1 MNLRLPTSI
10 AFSRFRFSPFDVIWA
25 ALSPLLALYL
35 RNALVLADD
44 SVLPAAT
51 FCLISFVASLTAFA
65 IFRVHIGIPRY
76 FSLHDAVDLAKAA
89 AFGELLTC
97 IALFTFTR
105 LDGIPRST
113 PLIHALLLWAGLV
126 YARGVIVI
134 TKKGHIFAASNRSAM
149 RENVILIGLND
160 LAVCFTSCLQAAA
173 GKAKR
178 VIALLD
184 IDPSRIGRA
193 INGIGVL
200 GQPVHLDAIVE
211 EFATHGV
218 QTHRVVVA
226 GAPEM
231 LRDEDLREVRR
242 VCAERGFELTF
253 LNDSF
258 GLHLAAAEAQVAVRA
273 SELQLALKP
282 SPYFRAKR
290 LVDIL
295 GALII
300 IVVTLPLLLSAVLLT
315 WLFVGSPISFWQQ
328 RLGLDG
334 RSFDLYKF
342 RTLRPPFDQ
351 SGRKVPDADRRSF
364 TGRFLRAIRLDEAP
378 QLLNVLLGDMS
389 LVGPRPLLPQDQP
402 QDPLPRL
409 SVRPGITG
417 WAQVNGG
424 VRLTPA
430 EKEAL
435 DCWYIQNATPWLDL
449 RIMALTVFRMIR
461 GDRRNERVL
470 LQARHAMARHR
481 VPAADID
488 LIAAIDVGA
497 RASTALQSD

>member
-25 ALSPLLALYL
+25 AVSPLLALYL
-35 RNALVLADD
+35 RNALVLVDD
-44 SVLPAAT
+44 SVLPTVT

-65 IFRVHIGIPRY
+65 TFRVHIGIPRY
-76 FSLHDAVDLAKAA
+76 FSFHDAVDLAKAA

-97 IALFTFTR
+97 IALFTLTR

-126 YARGVIVI
+126 YARGVTVI
-134 TKKGHIFAASNRSAM
+134 IKKGHIFGASNRSAM

-173 GKAKR
+173 GRTKR

-273 SELQLALKP
+273 SELQLALKT

-351 SGRKVPDADRRSF
+351 SGQKVPDADRRSF
-364 TGRFLRAIRLDEAP
+364 AGRFLRAIRLDEAP

-402 QDPLPRL
+402 QDPLRRL

-424 VRLTPA
+424 VHLTPA
-430 EKEAL
+430 EKDAL

-470 LQARHAMARHR
+470 FQARHAMAKHG

-488 LIAAIDVGA
+488 LIAAIDVGV

>member
-1 MNLRLPTSI
+1 MNLRLPTSL
-10 AFSRFRFSPFDVIWA
+10 AFSRLRFSPFDVIWA
-25 ALSPLLALYL
+25 ALSPLFALYL
-35 RNALVLADD
+35 RNALVLSDE
-44 SVLPAAT
+44 SVLPAVV
-51 FCLISFVASLTAFA
+51 FCLISFIASLTAFST
-65 IFRVHIGIPRY
+65 FRVHIGIPRY

-89 AFGELLTC
+89 TFGEALTC
-97 IALFTFTR
+97 VALFTLTR

-113 PLIHALLLWAGLV
+113 PIIHALLLWAGLV

-160 LAVCFTSCLQAAA
+160 LAVCFTGCLQAAA

-184 IDPSRIGRA
+184 IDPGRIGRA

-200 GQPVHLDAIVE
+200 GQPVHLNAIVE

-226 GAPEM
+226 GPPEM
-231 LRDEDLREVRR
+231 LGDDDLREVRR
-242 VCAERGFELTF
+242 VCAERGVELTF

-258 GLHLAAAEAQVAVRA
+258 GLHLAAADAQAVGRA
-273 SELQLALKP
+273 FELQPALKP
-282 SPYFRAKR
+282 SPYLQAKR

-300 IVVTLPLLLSAVLLT
+300 IIVTLPLLLSAVLLT

-334 RSFDLYKF
+334 RSFDLYKL

-351 SGRKVPDADRRSF
+351 SGRKVPDADRRSL

-402 QDPLPRL
+402 QDPLRRL

-424 VRLTPA
+424 VRLTPE
-430 EKEAL
+430 EKDAL
-435 DCWYIQNATPWLDL
+435 DRWYIQNATPWLDL

-470 LQARHAMARHR
+470 LQAHHAMAEHG

-488 LIAAIDVGA
+488 LIPAIDVGV

>member
-1 MNLRLPTSI
+1 
-10 AFSRFRFSPFDVIWA
+10 
-25 ALSPLLALYL
+25 
-35 RNALVLADD
+35 
-44 SVLPAAT
+44 
-51 FCLISFVASLTAFA
+51 
-65 IFRVHIGIPRY
+65 
-76 FSLHDAVDLAKAA
+76 
-89 AFGELLTC
+89 
-97 IALFTFTR
+97 
-105 LDGIPRST
+105 
-113 PLIHALLLWAGLV
+113 
-126 YARGVIVI
+126 
-134 TKKGHIFAASNRSAM
+134 
-149 RENVILIGLND
+149 
-160 LAVCFTSCLQAAA
+160 VCFTSCLQAAA

-231 LRDEDLREVRR
+231 LRDEDLREMRR

-351 SGRKVPDADRRSF
+351 SGRKLPDADRRSF
-364 TGRFLRAIRLDEAP
+364 AGRFLRAIRLDEAP

-424 VRLTPA
+424 VHLTPA
-430 EKEAL
+430 EKDAL

-481 VPAADID
+481 VPAADVD

>member
-1 MNLRLPTSI
+1 MTRIRP
-10 AFSRFRFSPFDVIWA
+10 
-25 ALSPLLALYL
+25 YM
-35 RNALVLADD
+35 
-44 SVLPAAT
+44 
-51 FCLISFVASLTAFA
+51 
-65 IFRVHIGIPRY
+65 G
-76 FSLHDAVDLAKAA
+76 
-89 AFGELLTC
+89 
-97 IALFTFTR
+97 IAL
-105 LDGIPRST
+105 
-113 PLIHALLLWAGLV
+113 ALLLWAGLV

-134 TKKGHIFAASNRSAM
+134 TKKGHIFGASNRSAM

-211 EFATHGV
+211 EVATHGV

-231 LRDEDLREVRR
+231 LRDEDLCEVRR

-258 GLHLAAAEAQVAVRA
+258 GLHLAAAEAQVAVRV
-273 SELQLALKP
+273 SGLQLALKP

-295 GALII
+295 GAVIV

-417 WAQVNGG
+417 WAQVKYQYGASIEEAKTKLEYDLFYIKHLS
-424 VRLTPA
+424 LT
-430 EKEAL
+430 
-435 DCWYIQNATPWLDL
+435 LDL
-449 RIMALTVFRMIR
+449 AIFFETAKVVLWQR
-461 GDRRNERVL
+461 G
-470 LQARHAMARHR
+470 AK
-481 VPAADID
+481 
-488 LIAAIDVGA
+488 
-497 RASTALQSD
+497 